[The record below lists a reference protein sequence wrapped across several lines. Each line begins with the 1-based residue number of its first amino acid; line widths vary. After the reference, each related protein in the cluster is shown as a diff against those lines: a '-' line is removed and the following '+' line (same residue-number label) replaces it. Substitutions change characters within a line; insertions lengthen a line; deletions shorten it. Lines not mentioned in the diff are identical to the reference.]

1 MDNEFDWEFYTGE
14 DTVVEDY
21 LKDDTRDQLLELAE
35 GHTDM
40 IGASV
45 AVERPAIRETPF
57 IYEAR
62 IVVYMRPDNVVG
74 HEKGANPEAALRGAL
89 RAVERQIRSRREK
102 LAKPWERPR
111 S

>member
-21 LKDDTRDQLLELAE
+21 LKDDTRDHLLELAE

-40 IGASV
+40 IGAAA
-45 AVERPAIRETPF
+45 AVERPAHRETPF

-74 HEKGANPEAALRGAL
+74 HEKGDNPESALRGAL

-102 LAKPWERPR
+102 LAKPWERP
-111 S
+111 